1 MFYKIRIVADVL
13 ECDAYRFVLFHIF
26 PVMNNVYFHR
36 KDNKCSYYLPFPTKC
51 RTIRTSLRTNGL

>member
-1 MFYKIRIVADVL
+1 MFYKYAIVADVL

-36 KDNKCSYYLPFPTKC
+36 KDNKVFLLFAFSYEMSYY
-51 RTIRTSLRTNGL
+51 